1 MPPRG
6 WKKDRDMSRSPLV
19 DWEKGFLPF
28 GNRLHFLSRENQQL
42 IGGQM
47 NILPPKDPSK
57 RTRGDA

>member
-1 MPPRG
+1 
-6 WKKDRDMSRSPLV
+6 MSRSPLV